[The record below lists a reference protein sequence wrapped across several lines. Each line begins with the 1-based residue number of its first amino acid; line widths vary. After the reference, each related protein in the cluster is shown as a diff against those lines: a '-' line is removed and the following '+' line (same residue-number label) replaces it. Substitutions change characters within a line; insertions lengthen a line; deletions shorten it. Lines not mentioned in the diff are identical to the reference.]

1 VHRSRGELARV
12 AGFGLITVAFA
23 VSQPFVLVGLPLALL
38 LIAYGPRNVPAA
50 LILGAVLTGAALG
63 ERAGLWWFERGWPL
77 LLGGTFVWVAGWW
90 PNWRFTGQAL
100 AAVWVAAAVAA
111 LVFVVSPGAW
121 LDVDSLVA
129 ARANQAAESAAQLL
143 GERAD
148 GAVRA
153 LMQRVVSLQVSLFPA
168 LLGVSSLGALGLAVT
183 IRGWLAGGSQGA
195 FGQLRR
201 FRFND
206 HLVWVWLAGLVLV
219 LAPIGDIADR
229 VGSNAVLFM
238 GALYVVRGL
247 AVLLSLVGGIS
258 LVAGILGGLV
268 ALLLYPILA
277 LLVVAMFVV
286 GLGDTWL
293 NVRARIQ
300 ARNDRR
306 SSGNG

>member
-1 VHRSRGELARV
+1 MHLSRGELARV

-38 LIAYGPRNVPAA
+38 LIAYGPRSVPAA
-50 LILGAVLTGAALG
+50 LILGAVLTGAVLG
-63 ERAGLWWFERGWPL
+63 ERTGLWWFERGWPL
-77 LLGGTFVWVAGWW
+77 LLGGTFVWVAGWR
-90 PNWRFTGQAL
+90 PAWRFTGQAL
-100 AAVWVAAAVAA
+100 AAIWLAVAVAA

-121 LDVDSLVA
+121 LDVDTLVA
-129 ARANQAAESAAQLL
+129 TRANQAAESAAQLL
-143 GERAD
+143 GQRAD
-148 GAVRA
+148 ETVRA

-183 IRGWLAGGSQGA
+183 IRGWLAGGSQEA

-238 GALYVVRGL
+238 GALYVVRGM

-258 LVAGILGGLV
+258 LLAGILGGLV
-268 ALLLYPILA
+268 ALLVYPILA
-277 LLVVAMFVV
+277 LLLVAMLVV

>member
-23 VSQPFVLVGLPLALL
+23 VIQPFVLVGLPLALL

-63 ERAGLWWFERGWPL
+63 ERSGLWWFERGWPL
-77 LLGGTFVWVAGWW
+77 LLGGTFVWVVGWR

-100 AAVWVAAAVAA
+100 AAIWLAVAVAA

-121 LDVDSLVA
+121 LDVDTLVA
-129 ARANQAAESAAQLL
+129 ARANDAAEAAAQLL

-148 GAVRA
+148 DTVRA

-183 IRGWLAGGSQGA
+183 VRGWLAGGSQAA

-206 HLVWVWLAGLVLV
+206 HLVWVWLIGLALV
-219 LAPIGDIADR
+219 LAPIGNIADR
-229 VGSNAVLFM
+229 VGSNALLFM
-238 GALYVVRGL
+238 GALYVVRGM
-247 AVLLSLVGGIS
+247 AVLLSLLGGIS
-258 LVAGILGGLV
+258 LLVGILGGLV
-268 ALLLYPILA
+268 ALLVYPILA
-277 LLVVAMFVV
+277 LLLVATLVV
-286 GLGDTWL
+286 GLSDTWL